1 MTGQNSSTNSM
12 TPATKPRR
20 RGLFIGGLAA
30 LAIVAGGVGV
40 AVSQTGEGGSG
51 HGRGH
56 GGGYGQGE
64 GQGRGGM
71 MGRMGGG
78 MGGGDRSDRMSPE
91 KMGARID
98 WGVDRM
104 LTDATP
110 EQKQKVATIL
120 KDAFK
125 DLAPVREQM
134 KAARA
139 DVVRVLKA
147 DKVDRAEIERL
158 RAQRMGE
165 METASKRM
173 TQAIGDLGE
182 TLTAKQRVEV
192 VSRMEGFAFGRGHR
206 H

>member
-1 MTGQNSSTNSM
+1 MTDQNSSSNDT
-12 TPATKPRR
+12 TPAAPAAKPRR
-20 RGLFIGGLAA
+20 RGLIIGGIAA

-40 AVSQTGEGGSG
+40 AVSQPGHWGSG
-51 HGRGH
+51 HGEGH
-56 GGGYGQGE
+56 
-64 GQGRGGM
+64 GGM

-78 MGGGDRSDRMSPE
+78 DRMSPE

-110 EQKQKVATIL
+110 EQKQKVAAL
-120 KDAFK
+120 MKDALK

-134 KAARA
+134 HAARA
-139 DVVRVLKA
+139 DVARLLKA
-147 DKVDRAEIERL
+147 DKIDRAEIERV

-165 METASKRM
+165 MDAASKRM
-173 TQAIGDLGE
+173 AQAIGDLGE
-182 TLTAKQRVEV
+182 TLTAKQRIEI
-192 VSRMEGFAFGRGHR
+192 VSRMEGFASGRGHR

>member
-1 MTGQNSSTNSM
+1 MIDQNISSNSSS
-12 TPATKPRR
+12 PAAPAAKPRR
-20 RGLFIGGLAA
+20 RGLIIGGVAA

-40 AVSQTGEGGSG
+40 AVSQPGERD
-51 HGRGH
+51 GRGH
-56 GGGYGQGE
+56 GGGYSHGE
-64 GQGRGGM
+64 GHGRGGM

-78 MGGGDRSDRMSPE
+78 MGGGDRSDRMNPE

-110 EQKQKVATIL
+110 EQKQKVATIM

-173 TQAIGDLGE
+173 AQAIGDLGE

>member
-1 MTGQNSSTNSM
+1 MTDQNSSSNSPSNS
-12 TPATKPRR
+12 TSPAAKPRR
-20 RGLFIGGLAA
+20 RGLIIGGIAA

-40 AVSQTGEGGSG
+40 AVSQTGHS
-51 HGRGH
+51 GH

-64 GQGRGGM
+64 GHGRGGM

-78 MGGGDRSDRMSPE
+78 MGGGDRSDRMNPE

-110 EQKQKVATIL
+110 EQKQKVATIM

-165 METASKRM
+165 MDTASKRM
-173 TQAIGDLGE
+173 AQAIGDLGE

>member
-1 MTGQNSSTNSM
+1 MTDQNSSIASN
-12 TPATKPRR
+12 TPAAKPRR
-20 RGLFIGGLAA
+20 RGLIIGGIAA
-30 LAIVAGGVGV
+30 LAIVAGGVGI
-40 AVSQTGEGGSG
+40 AVSQPGEWGSG

-64 GQGRGGM
+64 GHGRGGM

-78 MGGGDRSDRMSPE
+78 MGGGDRSDRMNPE

-110 EQKQKVATIL
+110 EQKQKVATIM

-165 METASKRM
+165 MDTASKRM
-173 TQAIGDLGE
+173 AQAIGDLGE

>member
-1 MTGQNSSTNSM
+1 MTDQNSSLNSAS
-12 TPATKPRR
+12 PATPTARPRR
-20 RGLFIGGLAA
+20 RGLIIGGIAA

-40 AVSQTGEGGSG
+40 AVSQPGEWG
-51 HGRGH
+51 GRGH
-56 GGGYGQGE
+56 GGGYGQVE

-71 MGRMGGG
+71 IGRMGGG
-78 MGGGDRSDRMSPE
+78 GKDRMNPE

-104 LTDATP
+104 LTDASP
-110 EQKQKVATIL
+110 EQKQKVATIM

-134 KAARA
+134 KSARA

-165 METASKRM
+165 MEAASKRM
-173 TQAIGDLGE
+173 AQAIGDLGE